1 MNKKQINEMSTRNA
15 LIVPRVV
22 TDFVVWAKNSGV
34 FFFFFFPLKGLRERP
49 TVKLS
54 HFPSSIFI
62 ARIDKNLGNNSELII
77 QYMSRPTPTFSF
89 SHLFFPSL

>member
-15 LIVPRVV
+15 LTVSRVV
-22 TDFVVWAKNSGV
+22 TDFVVCAKNS
-34 FFFFFFPLKGLRERP
+34 FFFFFFFSLN
-49 TVKLS
+49 TFS
-54 HFPSSIFI
+54 SSIFI
-62 ARIDKNLGNNSELII
+62 ARMPALTKINLGNNSEILI